1 MVVTWDLALEFA
13 ACETSRER
21 ESKISARGA
30 RKGGKRQ
37 RTETQRATVSTR
49 RVRRLFSVL
58 DDFVIGRAAAKRSLC
73 STRVVFLSFS
83 CTYTSFFFCTL
94 RSARA
99 GMNSA
104 PPHLILLSGLSKC
117 NQSANSISAQVRH
130 ASTQF
135 PQITGRLLP
144 KCKVTQQGAVLV
156 SVECPESLRLSKAL
170 LGLLPGCDR
179 YYAEQ
184 SPEAIYLTLGRYAGS
199 DVEGFEQWLD
209 RSLESQLD
217 LLPRFRGTCIQ
228 LSDEARPFPNPRLAL
243 MGSLASASKL
253 VAETTATAAATT
265 TTTTTTTAVGGLGDR
280 FGGFGSG
287 GLGGLHGDA
296 VPQRNT
302 NFDTDYDAAS
312 SILASVG
319 SGGAGGGGG
328 LGLGFGGSAWGA
340 GGGAFGGGVF
350 STSPV
355 GTGSSGGG
363 HQQSGAAPGSYSAGG
378 GLSSSASS
386 ALGGG
391 NMIGG
396 SGVVAAMPATSG
408 VVGTGGAGQAGGPAP
423 PLGPRPVGV
432 PGFTSGLGSSLV
444 GAQQQQHQPQR
455 PPGGPTPPGGLS
467 PPGGAPVPPSAPR
480 PTSWASIAKST
491 ATVAPEN
498 AGPARV
504 AASRAPPGGAIPQPQ
519 VPKGPP
525 PPSNLRAA
533 YAPNTDPSS
542 IAHSTRPGDW
552 YCENCNAHNFASRN
566 ACFKCKEIKKNVT
579 PVMQPPPQAS
589 SPTGSSG
596 GGMEREFVPPPPLG
610 NPSAAGAKQA
620 DDYDVDIKANGYSHN
635 GGVEAALRPG
645 DWLCAGCRAHNFASR
660 VVCFKCKTRKSGSLS
675 EGPPSSREQRDDEDD
690 GRGGF
695 PMRSGDWLCDSCGA
709 HNFASRGTC
718 FKCKK

>member
-1 MVVTWDLALEFA
+1 MIEN
-13 ACETSRER
+13 
-21 ESKISARGA
+21 K
-30 RKGGKRQ
+30 
-37 RTETQRATVSTR
+37 
-49 RVRRLFSVL
+49 
-58 DDFVIGRAAAKRSLC
+58 
-73 STRVVFLSFS
+73 
-83 CTYTSFFFCTL
+83 
-94 RSARA
+94 
-99 GMNSA
+99 GMNAA

-117 NQSANSISAQVRH
+117 NQSANSISSQVRH

-135 PQITGRLLP
+135 PQVTGRLLP

-156 SVECPESLRLSKAL
+156 SVECPESLRLSRAL

-184 SPEAIYLTLGRYAGS
+184 SPEAINLTLGRYAGQ
-199 DVEGFEQWLD
+199 DVEGFERWLD

-228 LSDEARPFPNPRLAL
+228 LSDEARPFPNPRMPL
-243 MGSLASASKL
+243 MGSLASASRL
-253 VAETTATAAATT
+253 VGETTTVA
-265 TTTTTTTAVGGLGDR
+265 AVGGLGDG

-296 VPQRNT
+296 MPQRNT
-302 NFDTDYDAAS
+302 NFATDYDAAS

-319 SGGAGGGGG
+319 SGGAGG

-340 GGGAFGGGVF
+340 DGGAFGGSVF

-355 GTGSSGGG
+355 GGGSGGG
-363 HQQSGAAPGSYSAGG
+363 QQQQTGGAPGSYSAGG
-378 GLSSSASS
+378 ALSSSASS

-391 NMIGG
+391 NMMGGMGG
-396 SGVVAAMPATSG
+396 SGSVAATSAAAVVA
-408 VVGTGGAGQAGGPAP
+408 GTGGVGSTGGGPAP

-432 PGFTSGLGSSLV
+432 PGFTSGLGSSLI
-444 GAQQQQHQPQR
+444 GGQQQQQQSQR
-455 PPGGPTPPGGLS
+455 PPGGPS
-467 PPGGAPVPPSAPR
+467 PPGGGLSAPGGAPAPPSAPR

-491 ATVAPEN
+491 AAVVPESAAP
-498 AGPARV
+498 AK
-504 AASRAPPGGAIPQPQ
+504 AAALRGPPGGAIPQPQ

-525 PPSNLRAA
+525 PPSNLRTG

-610 NPSAAGAKQA
+610 NPSTAGANQV
-620 DDYDVDIKANGYSHN
+620 DDYDDDDKANGYSHN

-660 VVCFKCKTRKSGSLS
+660 GACFKCKTRKSGFS
-675 EGPPSSREQRDDEDD
+675 EGPPSSREQRDDDDDD

-695 PMRSGDWLCDSCGA
+695 PMRSGDWLCDGCGA
-709 HNFASRGTC
+709 HNFASRGAC